1 LIESTEKIPI
11 KIKTGKKGGPRPNS
25 GRKKGS
31 PNKVTA
37 EVRSLAQ
44 QYGEQAVKML
54 AEMMVNGE
62 SEAARIAAAKEILD
76 RAYGKA
82 TQMIEGPG
90 KDGEH
95 LIRNTAAAPM
105 LTQDQWLQAH
115 GIKPLKSE

>member
-1 LIESTEKIPI
+1 MPEVVEKKSI
-11 KIKTGKKGGPRPNS
+11 KIATPKGGARPGA

-37 EVRSLAQ
+37 EVRSIAQ
-44 QYGEQAVKML
+44 QYGEKAVTML
-54 AEMMVNGE
+54 AEMMMNGE

-82 TQMIEGPG
+82 TQLIEGPG

-105 LTQDQWLQAH
+105 LTQEQWLQVH
-115 GIKPLKSE
+115 GIKPIESK